1 VLVRFWFVHPQ
12 SARARSART
21 RTNQKRLGKTPM
33 DVRSCRMVRVDFI
46 WVWFVSGSFWFVLV
60 RAGSFSLF
68 FVFFSL
74 FFNPLAPARART
86 RTNQKRTRPK
96 SNPLAP
102 GGIIEHPWLFYLV
115 FVGVFWFVPSGRE
128 RIDDSRTRKRTST
141 NQKRTRVA
149 DHLSQFPS
157 AFLHKIKVLSFY
169 FSYFRLE
176 NRFGPHTAKS

>member
-1 VLVRFWFVHPQ
+1 MCTETQGISRHVLFLSGSCWFVP
-12 SARARSART
+12 
-21 RTNQKRLGKTPM
+21 G
-33 DVRSCRMVRVDFI
+33 SCI
-46 WVWFVSGSFWFVLV
+46 L
-60 RAGSFSLF
+60 
-68 FVFFSL
+68 
-74 FFNPLAPARART
+74 NPLAPARART

-102 GGIIEHPWLFYLV
+102 GGIIEHPWLFYQV

-157 AFLHKIKVLSFY
+157 VLLHKIKVLSFY
-169 FSYFRLE
+169 FLYFRLE
-176 NRFGPHTAKS
+176 NRFGALGNRVPKKNNK

>member
-1 VLVRFWFVHPQ
+1 MYNVYGNTRDIETCALFVWFVLVRSWFVHPQ

-68 FVFFSL
+68 FDVFSL

-102 GGIIEHPWLFYLV
+102 GGIIEHTWLFYPVCAEGRAERTLQYYNNTITARILV
-115 FVGVFWFVPSGRE
+115 YY
-128 RIDDSRTRKRTST
+128 D
-141 NQKRTRVA
+141 
-149 DHLSQFPS
+149 
-157 AFLHKIKVLSFY
+157 KIITILNYNVVTMLVLQ
-169 FSYFRLE
+169 
-176 NRFGPHTAKS
+176 